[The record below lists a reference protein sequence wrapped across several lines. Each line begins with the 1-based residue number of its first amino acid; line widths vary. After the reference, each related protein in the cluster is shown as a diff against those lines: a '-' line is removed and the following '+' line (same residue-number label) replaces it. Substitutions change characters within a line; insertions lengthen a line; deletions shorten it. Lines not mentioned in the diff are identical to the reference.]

1 MKTFLAVNEITEM
14 VDYTTQAEDENEAI
28 LTLQGELRECLEDD
42 VTIYILSSRTE
53 ENKMLFQIVSEDFS
67 ETYHFETNR

>member
-14 VDYTTQAEDENEAI
+14 VDYTTQAESEDQAI

-42 VTIYILSSRTE
+42 VTIYILV
-53 ENKMLFQIVSEDFS
+53 F
-67 ETYHFETNR
+67 